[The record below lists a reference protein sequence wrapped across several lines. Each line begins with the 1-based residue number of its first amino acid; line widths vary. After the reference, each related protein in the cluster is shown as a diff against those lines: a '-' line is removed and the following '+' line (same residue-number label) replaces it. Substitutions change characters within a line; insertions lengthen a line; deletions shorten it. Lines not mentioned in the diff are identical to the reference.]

1 MLAAEGLPHAG
12 SSLFGLLHRA
22 LPGGLNPDYFSV
34 PQVAAGGPVTIRA
47 QWHPHAAVAAL
58 RSSPCPLWLPS
69 SRKPRHTLLC
79 LPRPRPCAQV
89 LDAQSADGAQVVA
102 QMLQRGS
109 SDVVSRDGGGGG
121 GGSKPVLYA
130 KHMAKQKV
138 GIDNAIF
145 RAEGAKHM
153 VRRVCG
159 GRRTF
164 EGVECVL
171 PPRALQHYGFG

>member
-1 MLAAEGLPHAG
+1 M
-12 SSLFGLLHRA
+12 
-22 LPGGLNPDYFSV
+22 
-34 PQVAAGGPVTIRA
+34 
-47 QWHPHAAVAAL
+47 
-58 RSSPCPLWLPS
+58 
-69 SRKPRHTLLC
+69 
-79 LPRPRPCAQV
+79 
-89 LDAQSADGAQVVA
+89 VA
-102 QMLQRGS
+102 QMLQHGS
-109 SDVVSRDGGGGG
+109 SDAVSRRDGGGGG

-153 VRRVCG
+153 VRRVYG